1 MSLAK
6 SAEEWTQSLVDHM
19 PQGALDLTEGS
30 LFFRLFEGLAIEL
43 ARFDAL
49 CDKFLLELD
58 YSTTVDLISD
68 FERFLDLPR
77 SCQVPIP
84 VTLSLRRAIV
94 AAVLNRPRDLS
105 PATMIEIAAIYG
117 FTITIAEHFAPDP
130 SSEFFQYDVT
140 TSEEAEVVAF
150 TTGTSQA
157 GDALG
162 SIEQL
167 GLECILHEIEPA
179 YAELVILP

>member
-1 MSLAK
+1 
-6 SAEEWTQSLVDHM
+6 M
-19 PQGALDLTEGS
+19 PQGALDLAEGS
-30 LFFRLFEGLAIEL
+30 LFFRLFQGLAIEL

-49 CDKFLLELD
+49 CDTYLMELD
-58 YSTTVDLISD
+58 HTTTVDLISD

-77 SCQVPIP
+77 SCQTPIP
-84 VTLSLRRAIV
+84 ESLSLRRAIV
-94 AAVLNRPRDLS
+94 AAVLERPRDIS

-117 FTITIAEHFAPDP
+117 FTITIGEHFAPDAA
-130 SSEFFQYDVT
+130 STFFKYDVT
-140 TSEEAEVVAF
+140 VAEEQEVVAF

-167 GLECILHEIEPA
+167 GLTCLLNEIEPA